1 MVLFLIGLAILLVGG
16 LAYGKYCERVFGP
29 DDRETPAVKLADGL
43 DYVGMKKWKNQL
55 IELLNI
61 AGTGPILGPIQ
72 GILFGPIAFL
82 TIPIGC
88 VLAGS
93 LHDYFVGMISMRN
106 DGAQVPKLVT
116 RYLGNGTNKVY
127 NIIIWILML
136 LTGVVFIY
144 TPGDL
149 IVNDVLGMDIQSNV
163 IWIVYACILGY
174 YILATLFPIDAI
186 IGRVYPI
193 FGGFLILSALGVLV
207 GVLMDGGAS
216 LHPITEGSLLSVHPT
231 GQSFIPVFFI
241 TVACGIMSGFHGSQ
255 ATLISRTV
263 MDEREGRQT
272 FYNMMLAEG
281 FIAMVW
287 AAGAMVLFNR
297 SAAVDT
303 SATLMVGLISKEFMG
318 KIGGLI
324 AIVGVIVLPI
334 TSGDT
339 AFRSLRLMIAE
350 QFNIDQGKKIKR
362 VLLSIL
368 IFIPAV
374 AILYYAKTNSEGFAT
389 LWRYFGFANQL
400 VAVFALLMV
409 STYLKGNGKNYFI
422 SLLPGMFYTFIVS
435 SYIFHDPKLGLNF
448 DGRLG
453 LEGYTGSYLVGLVFA
468 ILFAWFVAYS
478 SKKRK
483 DIILD

>member
-272 FYNMMLAEG
+272 FYNMMIAEG

>member
-231 GQSFIPVFFI
+231 G
-241 TVACGIMSGFHGSQ
+241 
-255 ATLISRTV
+255 
-263 MDEREGRQT
+263 
-272 FYNMMLAEG
+272 
-281 FIAMVW
+281 
-287 AAGAMVLFNR
+287 
-297 SAAVDT
+297 
-303 SATLMVGLISKEFMG
+303 
-318 KIGGLI
+318 
-324 AIVGVIVLPI
+324 
-334 TSGDT
+334 
-339 AFRSLRLMIAE
+339 
-350 QFNIDQGKKIKR
+350 
-362 VLLSIL
+362 
-368 IFIPAV
+368 
-374 AILYYAKTNSEGFAT
+374 
-389 LWRYFGFANQL
+389 
-400 VAVFALLMV
+400 
-409 STYLKGNGKNYFI
+409 
-422 SLLPGMFYTFIVS
+422 
-435 SYIFHDPKLGLNF
+435 
-448 DGRLG
+448 
-453 LEGYTGSYLVGLVFA
+453 
-468 ILFAWFVAYS
+468 
-478 SKKRK
+478 
-483 DIILD
+483 